1 MANAT
6 KSEAQVSADLPDETD
21 AIDDLAHALADY
33 SRRKV
38 VVVGTDDQEEVVVEP
53 RAKQRLD
60 SCKPPPCSVMAS
72 ATAVGVVGQTMPS
85 FDPVGLVARS

>member
-33 SRRKV
+33 FRCKV
-38 VVVGTDDQEEVVVEP
+38 VVVGTNDQEVVVEP
-53 RAKQRLD
+53 RAERRLD
-60 SCKPPPCSVMAS
+60 S
-72 ATAVGVVGQTMPS
+72 
-85 FDPVGLVARS
+85 